1 MITSSFDTKSGTIS
15 LQIDTTASVGAQI
28 LSVGSLSYD
37 YDQTPDSVSIDRV
50 QALYSQLPISI
61 MQYGDLGED
70 LWDILVSEATISDI
84 EVNVSLTTWERI
96 VYEFPMRLRLADI
109 SLDERSRTISLR
121 LIPNVNL
128 TATVADVF
136 TAIATPKK
144 VNFARKY
151 GAPINQ
157 SKTYVQKATGVLDW
171 IDSALNIVFGNNFSN
186 DIKPSKTNGEPS
198 VTEYIYDSVDNT
210 SVGTRS
216 LLMLNL
222 GLDDV
227 TPDEGDYIKVPANG
241 LISFTEI
248 PSGLLPS
255 VNGSYNITI
264 SITGAS
270 FLGQI
275 QFGDKIVLKSGI
287 GYKGDI
293 FGIQTIGTS
302 TLTIVTDDPVIYF
315 DEPWEILRPS
325 APNVAPAV
333 GVLKD
338 LAGIEGSVFGT
349 GFSKNFY
356 FNRLD
361 RTSGST
367 VTINYDMVTDFKPTP
382 FYLSL
387 GSSIVAQRADGSR
400 GIGSD
405 RYGSMRF
412 GANDTRVPNLVD
424 YTSVAL
430 GNANASKELKIELA
444 PGYPFLNKG
453 KIAIGGWEG
462 DYTTGSAGSGL
473 GPQLDTQLEAI
484 LTANGIRSY
493 FQALNNTEGG
503 ISIEFTVM
511 GAVSMLP
518 WETIQFDTRAPEKY
532 RDRQFRPTSI
542 KYNFVNDTVTIKAYQ
557 IDDITTPVYSD
568 PYVRT
573 GLNFKSGGTLLGK
586 TFEIATNRQIAE
598 GLRKVATFTLSAQ
611 ASGTTIRIFINRLD
625 NDVTNIPASYKILLI
640 NPFNTSQQQEL
651 TISSDVFA
659 NDTVINIE
667 ETLISPPFPAGSYVE
682 ITNQSVL
689 SKLIIAENS
698 ILASVQSTSIGVT
711 TQNSLGL
718 VTSIQVVLNTRVQ
731 AGDDLF
737 LTNVTN
743 GDKRA
748 FTVGQTAGPGLVT
761 LQLDQATVF
770 DAPAG
775 SYIIGSNAQYEAF
788 LQVTPA
794 GVLAKAEAVTTQN
807 SFAILSAPLPSGI
820 ATTTIPV
827 TSVRTLRLLDTSQ
840 IGVQDKAG
848 NTEFFQ
854 VDGQQ
859 DLSPATTV
867 ITVVSKAPSVTVG
880 SGAGVFQPM
889 WNQTAILSVQA
900 GEIAT
905 RVTSSEVQTLID
917 QNIDGLLPAL
927 SLPFENSAEGFT
939 GTNATLT
946 PDATYLE
953 YLATGSTP
961 FMQRTTSYS
970 ASDNPIVTIRVQ
982 RVAGTNW
989 GGAFGW
995 STDGTNFFTQ
1005 NFIEPAGIDLDF
1017 QFTTLDLTSNT
1028 NYTGTIVAIRIYLGE
1043 ANLDE
1048 FYIDT
1053 LSVGKFNPQT
1063 EILADLS
1070 SRLTVAEAGL
1080 TNTANEFTTYT
1091 QNGVLLNGSAK
1102 VNEIRNATTMY
1113 DTVII
1118 TDTRGGFSVR
1128 NNQDYY
1134 LVNTDGT
1141 FQAVKIRD
1149 DQTIA
1154 NVTSP
1159 TNVTLKIQSVTFAT
1173 TIQVG
1178 AVLYE
1183 SAFTQSTRISQ
1194 TQGTIVL
1201 QATEN
1206 APGSGEIGTLAL
1218 IRLDGTGPSST
1229 VTIQGDLVAINNIEI
1244 IRGSGSDN
1252 GLIRSQGF
1260 ISGST
1265 GWRIFG
1271 DGTAEFNDVI
1281 ARGSF
1286 TVTGGNASTLP
1297 PVDDA
1302 FLNNNN
1308 SWVSSNATL
1317 TTGADFS
1324 TLQVTSGSLTPA
1336 IFKTVSIDTSVNKFV
1351 YLEIQ
1356 REVGTAWGAQLFWQV
1371 GGIGYSVNIP
1381 EPDNV
1386 DSEFASI
1393 VVDLRAEA
1401 NWSGTATALLLV
1413 FGIQDIGNRYRI
1425 RTIRVQRSDPSLI
1438 QLANLQGAEYNTAVS
1453 AYLTQRV
1460 IRSATKPSVSDRPAV
1475 GALVAG
1481 ALLAGDVWIDTSD
1494 GDAPH
1499 TYDGTTPYNANGWI
1513 RAYTRIDGGSIV
1525 TGTVDTNRL
1534 NVSNI
1539 ITVGGIA
1546 TETYA
1551 DTVGSNTLVAARANL
1566 NVTIRANTAPT
1577 VRPDTTALVAGDIW
1591 INTAS
1596 GQGNLPNSW
1605 NGSAWIR
1612 MYTVIDGGNI
1622 TTGTIRA
1629 DLVTIQNTD
1638 ASPSLTI
1645 DNNGINL
1652 VYQSY
1657 LTDLGSGLKWY
1668 DGATLKG
1675 VIWNDASEGDNTL
1688 NYFVTNS
1695 DGRHLFGAGTSDP
1708 DERFEINANFVRT
1721 GSAQGL
1727 RVFGDFQARGDL
1739 RIYDSDK
1746 SHYYNIVGGDLAG
1759 NIQLN
1764 LPVLTGARTF
1774 AFIDQSQTF
1783 SADQTFGHDRLKVRN
1798 TNNNGSATLRYGTNN
1813 ASRTYTFS
1821 GASGDIITTGN
1832 WGGTNAIWRTV
1843 NADQS
1848 AFVADGRIQI
1858 TDGTDTIWIP
1868 YMNN

>member
-1 MITSSFDTKSGTIS
+1 MGKCYTVKVLLRSAILHLSSLNTTNSQIVDGWYRRGNVTDWSFAELFTREVMEFQIGAVRLLSATIMGNIDPSKVVSYDAKAFYVAGSDYNVFTGQTTVSLIEIAYADATATLVVGLISGPTSIGQGFYNAINVATREAFEAQGQIQYRLSQTASGTVTNLIVRNE
-15 LQIDTTASVGAQI
+15 LTAPYLFRQGDEVLLVHPITLDKDRLTVASDQFAGSNIIQVTSAT
-28 LSVGSLSYD
+28 LSAIYPPGSWIF
-37 YDQTPDSVSIDRV
+37 VS
-50 QALYSQLPISI
+50 QNSI
-61 MQYGDLGED
+61 NAA
-70 LWDILVSEATISDI
+70 ILVGRDAVKI
-84 EVNVSLTTWERI
+84 
-96 VYEFPMRLRLADI
+96 
-109 SLDERSRTISLR
+109 
-121 LIPNVNL
+121 
-128 TATVADVF
+128 
-136 TAIATPKK
+136 
-144 VNFARKY
+144 FAE
-151 GAPINQ
+151 G
-157 SKTYVQKATGVLDW
+157 
-171 IDSALNIVFGNNFSN
+171 
-186 DIKPSKTNGEPS
+186 
-198 VTEYIYDSVDNT
+198 T
-210 SVGTRS
+210 SVG
-216 LLMLNL
+216 
-222 GLDDV
+222 
-227 TPDEGDYIKVPANG
+227 
-241 LISFTEI
+241 
-248 PSGLLPS
+248 
-255 VNGSYNITI
+255 
-264 SITGAS
+264 
-270 FLGQI
+270 
-275 QFGDKIVLKSGI
+275 
-287 GYKGDI
+287 
-293 FGIQTIGTS
+293 
-302 TLTIVTDDPVIYF
+302 
-315 DEPWEILRPS
+315 
-325 APNVAPAV
+325 
-333 GVLKD
+333 
-338 LAGIEGSVFGT
+338 
-349 GFSKNFY
+349 
-356 FNRLD
+356 
-361 RTSGST
+361 
-367 VTINYDMVTDFKPTP
+367 
-382 FYLSL
+382 
-387 GSSIVAQRADGSR
+387 
-400 GIGSD
+400 
-405 RYGSMRF
+405 
-412 GANDTRVPNLVD
+412 
-424 YTSVAL
+424 
-430 GNANASKELKIELA
+430 
-444 PGYPFLNKG
+444 
-453 KIAIGGWEG
+453 
-462 DYTTGSAGSGL
+462 
-473 GPQLDTQLEAI
+473 
-484 LTANGIRSY
+484 
-493 FQALNNTEGG
+493 
-503 ISIEFTVM
+503 
-511 GAVSMLP
+511 
-518 WETIQFDTRAPEKY
+518 
-532 RDRQFRPTSI
+532 
-542 KYNFVNDTVTIKAYQ
+542 
-557 IDDITTPVYSD
+557 
-568 PYVRT
+568 
-573 GLNFKSGGTLLGK
+573 
-586 TFEIATNRQIAE
+586 
-598 GLRKVATFTLSAQ
+598 
-611 ASGTTIRIFINRLD
+611 
-625 NDVTNIPASYKILLI
+625 VTNL
-640 NPFNTSQQQEL
+640 E
-651 TISSDVFA
+651 
-659 NDTVINIE
+659 
-667 ETLISPPFPAGSYVE
+667 
-682 ITNQSVL
+682 
-689 SKLIIAENS
+689 S
-698 ILASVQSTSIGVT
+698 I
-711 TQNSLGL
+711 GL

-731 AGDDLF
+731 AGDDLAVINA
-737 LTNVTN
+737 LDGT
-743 GDKRA
+743 KRA

-807 SFAILSAPLPSGI
+807 SFAILSSPLPSGI

-827 TSVRTLRLLDTSQ
+827 TSVRTLRLLDASQ

-1080 TNTANEFTTYT
+1080 LNTSTEFTTYT

-1271 DGTAEFNDVI
+1271 DGTAEFNNVI

-1297 PVDDA
+1297 PIDDA
-1302 FLNNNN
+1302 FLNSNN
-1308 SWVSSNATL
+1308 SWSATNATL

-1324 TLQVTSGSLTPA
+1324 TLQVTSGSSTPA

-1371 GGIGYSVNIP
+1371 GGNSYSVNIP

-1393 VVDLRAEA
+1393 VVDLRGVA
-1401 NWSGTATALLLV
+1401 NWSGTATLLLLV

-1460 IRSATKPSVSDRPAV
+1460 IRSDTKPSVSDRPAV

-1481 ALLAGDVWIDTSD
+1481 ALLAGDVWIDTSSGA

-1513 RAYTRIDGGSIV
+1513 RAYTVIDGGNIT

-1551 DTVGSNTLVAARANL
+1551 STEATNARNAARNNVATNL
-1566 NVTIRANTAPT
+1566 GYTDYADMVAEATAGKTI
-1577 VRPDTTALVAGDIW
+1577 
-1591 INTAS
+1591 
-1596 GQGNLPNSW
+1596 
-1605 NGSAWIR
+1605 
-1612 MYTVIDGGNI
+1612 IDGGFIRTSLLEVDDIFAVNASI
-1622 TTGTIRA
+1622 TATLTMGSGGKITGGSGETQYSIENDGIFLGVFGGQLARF
-1629 DLVTIQNTD
+1629 TRTGISFETD
-1638 ASPSLTI
+1638 ADPTAPSAIFGSSGIRILTTA
-1645 DNNGINL
+1645 
-1652 VYQSY
+1652 SST
-1657 LTDLGSGLKWY
+1657 TDAFSVDTSGNVRVE
-1668 DGATLKG
+1668 GA
-1675 VIWNDASEGDNTL
+1675 I
-1688 NYFVTNS
+1688 
-1695 DGRHLFGAGTSDP
+1695 
-1708 DERFEINANFVRT
+1708 
-1721 GSAQGL
+1721 
-1727 RVFGDFQARGDL
+1727 QARGDL

-1764 LPVLTGARTF
+1764 LPVLTGNRTF
-1774 AFIDQSQTF
+1774 AFIDQAQTF

-1798 TNNNGSATLRYGTNN
+1798 TGNNGSATLRYGTAFEN
-1813 ASRTYTFS
+1813 RTYTFS
-1821 GASGDIITTGN
+1821 GANGTVWTSGNLDPSIYLEAQSFELGSAQTPNDFIQLN
-1832 WGGTNAIWRTV
+1832 LGGTILTWAVHR
-1843 NADQS
+1843 S
-1848 AFVADGRIQI
+1848 
-1858 TDGTDTIWIP
+1858 
-1868 YMNN
+1868 

>member
-361 RTSGST
+361 RTSSST

-820 ATTTIPV
+820 ETTTIPV

-854 VDGQQ
+854 IDGQQ

-1218 IRLDGTGPSST
+1218 IRLDGTGPSSS
-1229 VTIQGDLVAINNIEI
+1229 VKIQGDLVAINDIEI
-1244 IRGSGSDN
+1244 VRGAGAAA
-1252 GLIRSQGF
+1252 GLIRSSNF

-1265 GWRIFG
+1265 GWRIR
-1271 DGTAEFNDVI
+1271 GTGNAEFNDVTV
-1281 ARGSF
+1281 RGSIF
-1286 TVTGGNASTLP
+1286 VTGG
-1297 PVDDA
+1297 DA
-1302 FLNNNN
+1302 
-1308 SWVSSNATL
+1308 
-1317 TTGADFS
+1317 
-1324 TLQVTSGSLTPA
+1324 
-1336 IFKTVSIDTSVNKFV
+1336 
-1351 YLEIQ
+1351 
-1356 REVGTAWGAQLFWQV
+1356 
-1371 GGIGYSVNIP
+1371 
-1381 EPDNV
+1381 
-1386 DSEFASI
+1386 
-1393 VVDLRAEA
+1393 
-1401 NWSGTATALLLV
+1401 
-1413 FGIQDIGNRYRI
+1413 
-1425 RTIRVQRSDPSLI
+1425 
-1438 QLANLQGAEYNTAVS
+1438 
-1453 AYLTQRV
+1453 
-1460 IRSATKPSVSDRPAV
+1460 
-1475 GALVAG
+1475 
-1481 ALLAGDVWIDTSD
+1481 
-1494 GDAPH
+1494 
-1499 TYDGTTPYNANGWI
+1499 
-1513 RAYTRIDGGSIV
+1513 
-1525 TGTVDTNRL
+1525 
-1534 NVSNI
+1534 
-1539 ITVGGIA
+1539 A

-1551 DTVGSNTLVAARANL
+1551 DGVAS
-1566 NVTIRANTAPT
+1566 TAQT
-1577 VRPDTTALVAGDIW
+1577 NA
-1591 INTAS
+1591 INTARNNVATNLGYTDYADMVAKATAGETIIS
-1596 GQGNLPNSW
+1596 GGFIRTSLIQVDNIFAVNASITATLSMGTNGVIKQVDNKWSLDNS
-1605 NGSAWIR
+1605 
-1612 MYTVIDGGNI
+1612 
-1622 TTGTIRA
+1622 
-1629 DLVTIQNTD
+1629 
-1638 ASPSLTI
+1638 
-1645 DNNGINL
+1645 GINL
-1652 VYQSY
+1652 GAGQGSY
-1657 LTDLGSGLKWY
+1657 DQATALRIGNRIRIYGVDSANPDD
-1668 DGATLKG
+1668 DGAYFEMTETGQFMKFISQSN
-1675 VIWNDASEGDNTL
+1675 VVWDIASGSTMSINRAL
-1688 NYFVTNS
+1688 SVGSSVTANS
-1695 DGRHLFGAGTSDP
+1695 L
-1708 DERFEINANFVRT
+1708 
-1721 GSAQGL
+1721 
-1727 RVFGDFQARGDL
+1727 
-1739 RIYDSDK
+1739 
-1746 SHYYNIVGGDLAG
+1746 IVGTQTNKATISYATNTARTLTIPNVGG
-1759 NIQLN
+1759 N
-1764 LPVLTGARTF
+1764 RTF
-1774 AFIDQSQTF
+1774 AFIDQAQTF
-1783 SADQTFGHDRLKVRN
+1783 SANQ
-1798 TNNNGSATLRYGTNN
+1798 
-1813 ASRTYTFS
+1813 TFS
-1821 GASGDIITTGN
+1821 GTATFQSTTVVPDATEATHALNRTTGDN
-1832 WGGTNAIWRTV
+1832 RYARLGSANTFTSKQTINNDVEFGYLSGIILASEDLDSNKVGISLRPPSAASTGNYDIVLPAITGTVVITAGNQTIGGTKTFNGSVVVPDSTTSTHALRVSRGDARYMQKTGAVAESIDGNKRFTGNLRVDNLRSSDNSTGQPWTV
-1843 NADQS
+1843 RLIDS
-1848 AFVADGRIQI
+1848 D
-1858 TDGTDTIWIP
+1858 
-1868 YMNN
+1868 NNQYDVVFKQGILTSVTAV

>member
-1 MITSSFDTKSGTIS
+1 MGVIANIGYTDNYGVTHRVDIDLVGYSGTNTELVGTATPIIVSHES
-15 LQIDTTASVGAQI
+15 LDPKLLFTSPIVKSNIAIEFYIDDTTALSLVENIINATEGNYQLKYYKGGTLDRTVDVLADQSSYTEQSVGRVARLVGKDFSR
-28 LSVGSLSYD
+28 LSQTSYPL
-37 YDQTPDSVSIDRV
+37 TTGR
-50 QALYSQLPISI
+50 LPI
-61 MQYGDLGED
+61 
-70 LWDILVSEATISDI
+70 I
-84 EVNVSLTTWERI
+84 EV
-96 VYEFPMRLRLADI
+96 LADI
-109 SLDERSRTISLR
+109 LPYSLPITTLTRWVNANQA
-121 LIPNVNL
+121 NV
-128 TATVADVF
+128 
-136 TAIATPKK
+136 
-144 VNFARKY
+144 
-151 GAPINQ
+151 
-157 SKTYVQKATGVLDW
+157 
-171 IDSALNIVFGNNFSN
+171 
-186 DIKPSKTNGEPS
+186 
-198 VTEYIYDSVDNT
+198 
-210 SVGTRS
+210 TR
-216 LLMLNL
+216 
-222 GLDDV
+222 D
-227 TPDEGDYIKVPANG
+227 
-241 LISFTEI
+241 
-248 PSGLLPS
+248 
-255 VNGSYNITI
+255 
-264 SITGAS
+264 

-275 QFGDKIVLKSGI
+275 YIERRALRNYATRDDQDETEILAIDALNYIARNFKIFIKQSGGRWYIEQMSAYNAPSSVLTTLYDTDGAFVSASNTNRTQSSLTIRDISSNSPLPGLKRVESTFNHRQQLQGIVLPEVFRLGGTFPLSQSYTQAFVPDGTKAVRIGGTVSLGFFSDVVGSFFGQVQIQSG
-287 GYKGDI
+287 
-293 FGIQTIGTS
+293 T
-302 TLTIVTDDPVIYF
+302 
-315 DEPWEILRPS
+315 
-325 APNVAPAV
+325 
-333 GVLKD
+333 
-338 LAGIEGSVFGT
+338 
-349 GFSKNFY
+349 FY
-356 FNRLD
+356 FNNQS
-361 RTSGST
+361 RTWT
-367 VTINYDMVTDFKPTP
+367 TNVHTINIPLQSTLLGEQGQPEPWNVYAGYFGIETTP
-382 FYLSL
+382 VPVGGGNLTITYFAYPQSPV
-387 GSSIVAQRADGSR
+387 GSIIAY
-400 GIGSD
+400 SD
-405 RYGSMRF
+405 
-412 GANDTRVPNLVD
+412 N
-424 YTSVAL
+424 
-430 GNANASKELKIELA
+430 
-444 PGYPFLNKG
+444 
-453 KIAIGGWEG
+453 
-462 DYTTGSAGSGL
+462 
-473 GPQLDTQLEAI
+473 
-484 LTANGIRSY
+484 
-493 FQALNNTEGG
+493 
-503 ISIEFTVM
+503 EFTVVGDEANQIATSIRYELTQALDYSVNYNDGQVLYGEGPVAFSDSALSSLNTTNSQIVDGWYRRGNVTDWSFAELFTREVM
-511 GAVSMLP
+511 EFQIGAVRLLSA
-518 WETIQFDTRAPEKY
+518 TIMGNIDPSKVVSYDAKAFYVAGSDYNVFTGQTTVSLIEIAYADATATLAVGLISG
-532 RDRQFRPTSI
+532 PTSI
-542 KYNFVNDTVTIKAYQ
+542 GQGFYNAINVATREAFEAQGQIQYRLSQTASGTVTNLIVRNELTAPYLFRQ
-557 IDDITTPVYSD
+557 GDEVLLVHPITLDKDRLTVASD
-568 PYVRT
+568 QFAGSNIIQVT
-573 GLNFKSGGTLLGK
+573 S
-586 TFEIATNRQIAE
+586 A
-598 GLRKVATFTLSAQ
+598 TLSAIYPPGSWIFVSQ
-611 ASGTTIRIFINRLD
+611 NSINAAILVGRDAVKIFAEGTSVG
-625 NDVTNIPASYKILLI
+625 VTNL
-640 NPFNTSQQQEL
+640 E
-651 TISSDVFA
+651 
-659 NDTVINIE
+659 
-667 ETLISPPFPAGSYVE
+667 
-682 ITNQSVL
+682 
-689 SKLIIAENS
+689 S
-698 ILASVQSTSIGVT
+698 I
-711 TQNSLGL
+711 GL

-731 AGDDLF
+731 AGDDLAVINA
-737 LTNVTN
+737 LDGT
-743 GDKRA
+743 KRA

-827 TSVRTLRLLDTSQ
+827 TSVRTLKLLDASQ

-939 GTNATLT
+939 GTGTNATLT
-946 PDATYLE
+946 PNATYLE

-982 RVAGTNW
+982 RFAGTNW

-1080 TNTANEFTTYT
+1080 LNTSTEFTTYT

-1194 TQGTIVL
+1194 SAGQIVL
-1201 QATEN
+1201 KAEET
-1206 APGSGEIGTLAL
+1206 AGEVTSLAL
-1218 IRLDGTGPSST
+1218 VRLDGSVASGSS

-1271 DGTAEFNDVI
+1271 DGTAEFNDVTV
-1281 ARGSF
+1281 RGSIF
-1286 TVTGGNASTLP
+1286 VTGG
-1297 PVDDA
+1297 DA
-1302 FLNNNN
+1302 
-1308 SWVSSNATL
+1308 
-1317 TTGADFS
+1317 
-1324 TLQVTSGSLTPA
+1324 
-1336 IFKTVSIDTSVNKFV
+1336 
-1351 YLEIQ
+1351 
-1356 REVGTAWGAQLFWQV
+1356 
-1371 GGIGYSVNIP
+1371 
-1381 EPDNV
+1381 
-1386 DSEFASI
+1386 
-1393 VVDLRAEA
+1393 
-1401 NWSGTATALLLV
+1401 
-1413 FGIQDIGNRYRI
+1413 
-1425 RTIRVQRSDPSLI
+1425 
-1438 QLANLQGAEYNTAVS
+1438 
-1453 AYLTQRV
+1453 
-1460 IRSATKPSVSDRPAV
+1460 
-1475 GALVAG
+1475 
-1481 ALLAGDVWIDTSD
+1481 
-1494 GDAPH
+1494 
-1499 TYDGTTPYNANGWI
+1499 
-1513 RAYTRIDGGSIV
+1513 
-1525 TGTVDTNRL
+1525 
-1534 NVSNI
+1534 
-1539 ITVGGIA
+1539 A

-1551 DTVGSNTLVAARANL
+1551 DGVANQALSDAEDYADGLANTVSDATPRVFRQ
-1566 NVTIRANTAPT
+1566 NTAPT
-1577 VRPDTTALVAGDIW
+1577 TSNRTDNSLQAGDLW
-1591 INTAS
+1591 YKTNE
-1596 GQGNLPNSW
+1596 GDLPHT
-1605 NGSAWIR
+1605 
-1612 MYTVIDGGNI
+1612 YTGTVWQRSYTQIEGGNI

-1629 DLVTIQNTD
+1629 DLVTIQNAD

-1657 LTDLGSGLKWY
+1657 LTNLGSGLKWY

-1695 DGRHLFGAGTSDP
+1695 NGRHLFGAGTSDP
-1708 DERFEINANFVRT
+1708 DERFEINANFART
-1721 GSAQGL
+1721 GTNQGL

-1746 SHYYNIVGGDLAG
+1746 SHYYNIVGGDLTG
-1759 NIQLN
+1759 NRQLN
-1764 LPVLTGARTF
+1764 IPALTAARTF
-1774 AFIDQSQTF
+1774 AFIDQAQTF
-1783 SADQTFGHDRLKVRN
+1783 SANQTFNAGLGVQATAGGVATIAYAAGSTANRTFTFPSVASAATVAVLEHAQTFTGANTFN
-1798 TNNNGSATLRYGTNN
+1798 TNVVVPN
-1813 ASRTYTFS
+1813 ASADTHALNRTT
-1821 GASGDIITTGN
+1821 
-1832 WGGTNAIWRTV
+1832 
-1843 NADQS
+1843 
-1848 AFVADGRIQI
+1848 ADGRYVRPSVATTYTAVQTFSSRIDLFANVRIYESGANFRATLDYSGSTNQTSTLPEATGTLVTTANLNQDI
-1858 TDGTDTIWIP
+1858 AGTKRFTGTLRASAYRSSDNTAGVTDVIDTGAVILNFKNGLFVGTS
-1868 YMNN
+1868 